1 MFTSI
6 YPRVENV
13 IFPGGEVHLNGI
25 NVPQDSHAL
34 ALLRGGDSDALLQAA
49 MWADMNF
56 DAESRTLVMP
66 YLVGARQDKGR
77 PRGADVYA
85 RIINDM
91 EARVIVTDPHSD
103 YMVSKLDNAYVFDST
118 PYTARYAR
126 NVGADFIIAP
136 DAGAVER
143 ATKVA
148 TALGGIPVCIG
159 EKIRGNDGVITHYA
173 IEGVPD
179 DGIAVVVD
187 DICDGGMTFRLLAQS
202 LPVGVMAH
210 LWITH
215 GIFSQGPGA
224 LLDAYAS
231 VACTDSHPGYSAIS
245 HDGIAVYH
253 IVGDMIANAW
263 NI

>member
-13 IFPGGEVHLNGI
+13 FFPGGEVHLNG
-25 NVPQDSHAL
+25 VSAPQDGHAL
-34 ALLRGGDSDALLQAA
+34 ALLHGGDSDSLIHAA

-56 DAESRTLVMP
+56 DANSRTLIMP
-66 YLVGARQDKGR
+66 YLIGARQDKGR

-91 EARVIVTDPHSD
+91 GARIITTDPHSE
-103 YMVSKLDNAYVFDST
+103 YMVSKLDSAYIFDST
-118 PYTARYAR
+118 PYATRYAR

-136 DAGAVER
+136 DAGAVDR

-148 TALGGIPVCIG
+148 STLGGIPVYAG
-159 EKIRGNDGVITHYA
+159 KKVRREDGIITHYTL
-173 IEGVPD
+173 EGIPD
-179 DGIAVVVD
+179 DGIAVVID
-187 DICDGGMTFRLLAQS
+187 DICDGGSTFKILAQS

-210 LWITH
+210 LWVTH
-215 GIFSQGPGA
+215 GIFSQGSSSI
-224 LLDAYAS
+224 LDTYAS
-231 VACTDSHPGYSAIS
+231 VACTDSHPGYSGSS

-253 IVGDMIANAW
+253 IVADMIANAW